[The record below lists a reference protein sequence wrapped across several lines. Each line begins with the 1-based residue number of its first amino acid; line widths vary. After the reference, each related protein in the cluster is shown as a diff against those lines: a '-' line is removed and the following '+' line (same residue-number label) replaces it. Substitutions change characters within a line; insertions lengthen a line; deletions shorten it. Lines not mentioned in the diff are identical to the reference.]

1 MLRIP
6 KAFSAMSNLKCGN
19 GMVLAG
25 LLLARIIRGDGI
37 GSYTQI
43 MAHGAHIFF
52 FCPNKNSCPVRLLD
66 DEGLGEKLYGH
77 EIKCGRPLPDPS
89 PIIDCLPHI
98 TLMDQKRRS
107 CMAPK
112 KSILRTSTCNISK
125 GRIGRASIIRGLF
138 LSRPQSKASSQ

>member
-1 MLRIP
+1 MWEWHGPSRLVVSPNNPGRW
-6 KAFSAMSNLKCGN
+6 
-19 GMVLAG
+19 
-25 LLLARIIRGDGI
+25 DGVI
-37 GSYTQI
+37 HTNHGSW
-43 MAHGAHIFF
+43 GAHLF

-66 DEGLGEKLYGH
+66 DEGLGEKLYGD

-125 GRIGRASIIRGLF
+125 GRIGRASIIRGLV